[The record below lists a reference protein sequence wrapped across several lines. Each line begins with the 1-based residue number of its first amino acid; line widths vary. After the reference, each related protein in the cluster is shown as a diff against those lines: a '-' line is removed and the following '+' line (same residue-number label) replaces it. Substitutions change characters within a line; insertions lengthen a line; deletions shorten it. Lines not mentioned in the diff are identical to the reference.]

1 MTQRERVPDNNQER
15 AVVYNTTPQPVQG
28 HVQATPDVTPVATF
42 EQPDGH
48 AAVYGQPTIDTRE
61 TQALYNAPDVNV
73 ENIVETPVDR
83 VRWGAV
89 IAGLL
94 CALSAL
100 AVLSLLGLALGAS
113 AVDPGDQA
121 RGFGIGAGIWGGLS
135 ALLAFLL
142 GGWVA
147 ARTAAVR
154 GERNGMI
161 NGAMVWALAVPLL
174 LYLLGSGVGSLIG
187 TAANTG
193 AQAAGAIADQAA
205 NGGVNTP
212 AVQATAQAGV
222 DNLQNLVTPNNIAN
236 AAESTARAA
245 WGTLGSLL
253 LALGAAA
260 LGGYFGARMPTMPW
274 NRRRPVTNI

>member
-1 MTQRERVPDNNQER
+1 MTQQERVPSDHQDR
-15 AVVYNTTPQPVQG
+15 KVVSYTTPEPIS
-28 HVQATPDVTPVATF
+28 ATAAGSAQIYTEPD
-42 EQPDGH
+42 
-48 AAVYGQPTIDTRE
+48 DTRVVP
-61 TQALYNAPDVNV
+61 AIYSAPDVNV
-73 ENIVETPVDR
+73 EHTVQTPVDR

-94 CALSAL
+94 CALSTLAL
-100 AVLSLLGLALGAS
+100 LSLLGLAIGAS
-113 AVDPGDQA
+113 NVDPGDQA

-174 LYLLGSGVGSLIG
+174 LYLLGSGVGSLIS
-187 TAANTG
+187 TATTTG
-193 AQAAGAIADQAA
+193 AQAAGAIAEQAA
-205 NGGVNTP
+205 DQGVNTP

-222 DNLQNLVTPNNIAN
+222 DGLQNLVTPNNIAN
-236 AAESTARAA
+236 AADSTARAA

-260 LGGYFGARMPTMPW
+260 LGGYFGARTPTMPW
-274 NRRRPVTNI
+274 SRRQELG